1 VSYIGLSTAEV
12 YAQKRAAPRSRA
24 ALADDVHN
32 WAAKLSAL
40 SQNGGCVNGADRLRW

>member
-24 ALADDVHN
+24 ALADRVHN
-32 WAAKLSAL
+32 CAARLSAL
-40 SQNGGCVNGADRLRW
+40 SQNGGFVSGGDRLRW